1 MIVCWFT
8 CGIQRGCVASVDR
21 ERLNQRAK
29 QHEQGLVSDVSVR
42 PAKSSEIPPRESAI
56 EIGANQ
62 REREKEKS
70 RGLMMAL
77 WNPKLQRKRDKNDLI
92 CKRII

>member
-29 QHEQGLVSDVSVR
+29 QHELGLVSDVSVP
-42 PAKSSEIPPRESAI
+42 PAKSSEILSPRESAI
-56 EIGANQ
+56 EIGAKQ
-62 REREKEKS
+62 REKEKEKT
-70 RGLMMAL
+70 RRVDDGNVEPKVTKKKGLE
-77 WNPKLQRKRDKNDLI
+77 RSDL
-92 CKRII
+92 

>member
-1 MIVCWFT
+1 LVVCWFT
-8 CGIQRGCVASVDR
+8 CDIQRGCVASVDR

-62 REREKEKS
+62 REREKEKTQ
-70 RGLMMAL
+70 RVDDGTVE
-77 WNPKLQRKRDKNDLI
+77 PKVIKKKGQERSDL
-92 CKRII
+92 